1 MVVEQDMAAD
11 YSQELRPEHDIEVQ
25 AMQVQ
30 RTASLVATA
39 PSTETDID
47 LTDEEY
53 ERRIQWIKYYVRI
66 GEPLKARALGWDG
79 KPFLGMGDMV
89 LYAPDV
95 RFNRNV

>member
-1 MVVEQDMAAD
+1 MT
-11 YSQELRPEHDIEVQ
+11 SQACFDILGDVDE
-25 AMQVQ
+25 A
-30 RTASLVATA
+30 
-39 PSTETDID
+39 DID